1 MDDIEM
7 KAGAR
12 DGIIEG
18 DPGASQQPS
27 STGQGTF
34 SMRNT
39 LTKWFVDCIT
49 AGAIMN
55 TIAFLVIMGIMKG
68 QGADQ
73 IGSNIRTV
81 GSHEIHK
88 PRKTS

>member
-1 MDDIEM
+1 M

-12 DGIIEG
+12 DGVIEG
-18 DPGASQQPS
+18 DLGASQQPS
-27 STGQGTF
+27 STGQGKF

-81 GSHEIHK
+81 GSHEICK
-88 PRKTS
+88 SRKTS

>member
-1 MDDIEM
+1 M
-7 KAGAR
+7 KAGAGAGEGVI
-12 DGIIEG
+12 DG
-18 DPGASQQPS
+18 DPGAPQPGSGS
-27 STGQGTF
+27 SAQPKFGL
-34 SMRNT
+34 RNT

-68 QGADQ
+68 QGAAQ

-81 GSHEIHK
+81 RFASD
-88 PRKTS
+88 P